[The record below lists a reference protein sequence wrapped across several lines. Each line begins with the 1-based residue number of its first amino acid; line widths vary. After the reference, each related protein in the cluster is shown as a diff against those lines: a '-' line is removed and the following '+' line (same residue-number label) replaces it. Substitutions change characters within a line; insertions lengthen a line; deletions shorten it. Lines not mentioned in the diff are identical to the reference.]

1 MTFFKTISLFA
12 VSLAFPLMGQAQ
24 DLMAREANTDFQ
36 LKSSATAKMVKQIQI
51 KEEIN
56 YAAKIYGD
64 NWTNAAVNSYKNMPK
79 PEELVIDLRDFSM
92 PIKSKVV
99 TSKFGYRARFRRN
112 HYGLDIDGFTG
123 DTIYAAFAGKVR
135 IRKYNAGGFGY
146 YIVIRH
152 NNGLE
157 TVYGHL
163 SKQLVNE
170 NQEVKSGQ
178 PIGLCGNT
186 GRSTGSHLHFE
197 TRVLGEA
204 INPALLFD
212 IPAQDVVS
220 DTYTYRSPNSRS
232 RAKTNNVV
240 AQHEA
245 SRTQVQATS
254 TTEEENSELAEN
266 TQTTKKE
273 STKAVASKRASRTHK
288 VKKGESLY
296 SIARQYKMTVKELC
310 KMNNITSKT
319 RLMPGKVLSVN

>member
-1 MTFFKTISLFA
+1 MNLIKTISLFA
-12 VSLAFPLMGQAQ
+12 VSIAFPMMGQAQ

-56 YAAKIYGD
+56 YASKIYGD
-64 NWTNAAVNSYKNMPK
+64 NWTNSAVNSYKNMPK

-99 TSKFGYRARFRRN
+99 TSKFGYRARFHRN

-157 TVYGHL
+157 TLYGHL

-186 GRSTGSHLHFE
+186 GRSYGSHLHFE
-197 TRVLGEA
+197 TRVLGEP
-204 INPALLFD
+204 INPALMFD

-232 RAKTNNVV
+232 RATTNNVV
-240 AQHEA
+240 AMHESA
-245 SRTQVQATS
+245 RNQAQVAAKV
-254 TTEEENSELAEN
+254 TENNSELAEN
-266 TQTTKKE
+266 TENADNAREKTVAAKR
-273 STKAVASKRASRTHK
+273 KARTHK
-288 VKKGESLY
+288 VMKGESLY
-296 SIARQYKMTVKELC
+296 SIARQYNLTVKQLC
-310 KMNNITSKT
+310 KLNNITSKT

>member
-12 VSLAFPLMGQAQ
+12 VSLVFPLMGQAQ
-24 DLMAREANTDFQ
+24 DLMAREASTDFQ
-36 LKSSATAKMVKQIQI
+36 LKSSVTAKMVKQIQI

-79 PEELVIDLRDFSM
+79 PEELVINLKDFSM

-99 TSKFGYRARFRRN
+99 TSKFGYRARFHRN

-157 TVYGHL
+157 TLYGHL

-186 GRSTGSHLHFE
+186 GRSYGSHLHFE
-197 TRVLGEA
+197 TRVLGEP

-220 DTYTYRSPNSRS
+220 DTYVYRSPNSRS
-232 RAKTNNVV
+232 RSTSNNVV
-240 AQHEA
+240 AKHETA
-245 SRTQVQATS
+245 RTQAQAS
-254 TTEEENSELAEN
+254 VKSGEDNAELAESVESKSSEKVK
-266 TQTTKKE
+266 TT
-273 STKAVASKRASRTHK
+273 SSKRTSRTHK

-296 SIARQYKMTVKELC
+296 SIARQYNLTVKELC
-310 KMNNITSKT
+310 KLNNITSNS
-319 RLMPGKVLSVN
+319 RLMPGTVLSVN